1 MKSNEPLVS
10 ILLPIYNAEPNLAD
24 CLQSLMSQ
32 SYTNIEII
40 AIDNCSKDDSYK
52 ILKTFKKKDKR
63 IRAYKNKKRYNVAIC
78 LNRAIRRAKGTYIAF
93 MNPHDIA
100 TRDRIKRQVA
110 FLQKRETIVAVGA
123 QLAIPDESGKK
134 AEKTTYPQE
143 HETICQSLLTGDTFD
158 FQTAMIDKL
167 MLPKDLLSFKQTG
180 YPLLF
185 GDLFTKLLSYGKVAN
200 LPWVLQ
206 YRQKLS
212 HLDKKAGIFPLVK
225 LWFSSLASYENQL
238 PIRSLFGNKKLW
250 GTY

>member
-78 LNRAIRRAKGTYIAF
+78 LNRAIRRARGTYIAF

-110 FLQKRETIVAVGA
+110 FLQKRETIVAVGS
-123 QLAIPDESGKK
+123 QLAIPDENGKK
-134 AEKTTYPQE
+134 AEKTAYPQE

-167 MLPKDLLSFKQTG
+167 MLPKDLLTFKQTD
-180 YPLLF
+180 YPILF
-185 GDLFTKLLSYGKVAN
+185 SDLFTKLVSYGKIAN

-212 HLDKKAGIFPLVK
+212 HLDKKASLLPMVK
-225 LWFSSLASYENQL
+225 LWFSSFANNDYRFPIKTIFTPLA
-238 PIRSLFGNKKLW
+238 K
-250 GTY
+250 